1 MLYYINWKSFSLIA
15 FTSQD
20 IGQHV
25 YSNVCFPGCDVIKFK
40 INFIFLTKLLL
51 YRIKEWRQKFLRT
64 KILRT
69 KKLLRWNKKRF
80 SLFSKHTR
88 LLKMVSTLRACKSNV
103 ITLNIFH
110 KLLQCFHCRLWIS
123 QCRLGW
129 TSATNSAFFIF
140 VIYAESVKVSLMV

>member
-25 YSNVCFPGCDVIKFK
+25 YSNVCFPSCDVIKFK
-40 INFIFLTKLLL
+40 INFVFLTKLFL
-51 YRIKEWRQKFLRT
+51 YRIKEWRQKFLGT
-64 KILRT
+64 KSLRT

-88 LLKMVSTLRACKSNV
+88 LLKMVSTPKSV
-103 ITLNIFH
+103 QEQRHYFEQISQIAPMFPLSTLN
-110 KLLQCFHCRLWIS
+110 KSMPAGLDIS
-123 QCRLGW
+123 NKF
-129 TSATNSAFFIF
+129 SFFYFCDIRW
-140 VIYAESVKVSLMV
+140 KC